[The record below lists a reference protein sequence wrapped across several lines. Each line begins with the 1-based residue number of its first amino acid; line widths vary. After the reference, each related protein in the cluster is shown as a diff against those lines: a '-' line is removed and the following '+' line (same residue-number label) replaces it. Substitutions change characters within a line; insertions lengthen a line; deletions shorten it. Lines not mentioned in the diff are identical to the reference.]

1 MALIFCSECGHQV
14 SDKASA
20 CPNCGAPISVSAPV
34 PPVPPA
40 TPVHPATE
48 ENNGGGSLVVLGYVF
63 SGLSLLIFP
72 FIFGVTGLVFGIINA
87 AKGNAGH
94 GVVQI
99 LISVVSIIW
108 AFAMFA

>member
-34 PPVPPA
+34 Y
-40 TPVHPATE
+40 PATE

-72 FIFGVTGLVFGIINA
+72 FIFGVTGLVFGIVNA